1 MVAATPS
8 LPADVP
14 SALFPFTGKMTKV
27 AGHQMHYLDEGS
39 GDPVVMVHGNPS
51 WSFYYRNLVTTLSK
65 TNRCI
70 VPDHIGCGLS
80 DKPSD
85 EAYSYTLSQRVDD
98 LTTLLDEAG
107 VTERVTLV
115 VHDWGGMI
123 GMAWASRHRERVAR
137 LVILNTAAFPMPQS
151 NGLPFA
157 LRLTRTPLGSLLVR
171 GLNAFS
177 AGAARLCFERPTSD
191 EVRRAYRAPYD
202 SWSNRI
208 ATLRFVQDIP
218 LSQSDPGYDIV
229 ADVERGLSRF
239 ADVPTLLCWGA
250 KDFVF
255 NDSFYARWKEVM
267 PHAEFHYFEDCGHY
281 VLEDAREEIDQLTL
295 DFFARHPIASTS

>member
-1 MVAATPS
+1 
-8 LPADVP
+8 
-14 SALFPFTGKMTKV
+14 
-27 AGHQMHYLDEGS
+27 MHYLDEGS

-51 WSFYYRNLVTTLSK
+51 WSFYYRNLVKTLSE
-65 TNRCI
+65 THRCV

-80 DKPSD
+80 DKPND
-85 EAYSYTLSQRVDD
+85 DAYAYTLAQRVDD
-98 LTTLLDEAG
+98 LTALLDEAG

-123 GMAWASRHRERVAR
+123 GMAWANRHPERIAR
-137 LVILNTAAFPMPQS
+137 LVILNTAAFPMPKN
-151 NGLPFA
+151 NGLPFT

-177 AGAARLCFERPTSD
+177 AGAAKLCFERPTSD
-191 EVRRAYRAPYD
+191 EIRRAYCAPYD
-202 SWSNRI
+202 SWANRI

-218 LSQSDPGYDIV
+218 LSPADPGYDIV
-229 ADVERGLSRF
+229 SDVERGLSQF
-239 ADVPTLLCWGA
+239 SEIPTLICWGA

-255 NDSFYARWKEVM
+255 NDAFYARWKEVM

-281 VLEDAREEIDQLTL
+281 VLEDAREEIASLTL
-295 DFFARHPIASTS
+295 DFFSRHPLSATP

>member
-1 MVAATPS
+1 MVAAAPT
-8 LPADVP
+8 LPAGVP
-14 SALFPFTGKMTKV
+14 QDLFPFTGKTATI

-51 WSFYYRNLVTTLSK
+51 WSFYYRNLVTSLSRSH
-65 TNRCI
+65 RCI

-85 EAYSYTLSQRVDD
+85 DTYSYTLAQRVDD
-98 LTTLLDEAG
+98 LTLLLEEAG
-107 VTERVTLV
+107 VRERVTLV

-123 GMAWASRHRERVAR
+123 GMAWANRHPERIAR
-137 LVILNTAAFPMPQS
+137 LVILNTAAFPLPEQMS
-151 NGLPFA
+151 LPFT

-177 AGAARLCFERPTSD
+177 AGAARMCFERPTTQ
-191 EVRRAYRAPYD
+191 EIRRAYQAPYD
-202 SWSNRI
+202 SWANRI

-218 LSQSDPGYDIV
+218 LSPSDPGYQIV
-229 ADVERGLSRF
+229 SEVEQGLSQF
-239 ADVPTLLCWGA
+239 AETPTLLCWGA

-255 NDSFYARWKEVM
+255 NDGFYARWRELM

-281 VLEDAREEIDQLTL
+281 VLEDAREEIDELTR
-295 DFFARHPIASTS
+295 DFFDRHPIPSAS